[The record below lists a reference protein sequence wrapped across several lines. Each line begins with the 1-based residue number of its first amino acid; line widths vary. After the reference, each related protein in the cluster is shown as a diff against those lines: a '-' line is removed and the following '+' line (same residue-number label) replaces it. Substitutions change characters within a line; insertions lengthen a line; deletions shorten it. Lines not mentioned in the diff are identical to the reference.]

1 MNENKKNN
9 PEAELNDEALD
20 KISGG
25 GMRRVT
31 DHTPRSVYCSDCGK
45 DVTPDDYGCCP
56 NCGKQL

>member
-1 MNENKKNN
+1 MSENKKNV

-25 GMRRVT
+25 MRRMT
-31 DHTPRSVYCSDCGK
+31 DHTPRSIYCSVCCV
-45 DVTPDDYGCCP
+45 DVTPDKDGCCP